1 MESTAAKTIALTP
14 YRVPS
19 RLTARRS
26 WQAAAAR
33 QHRTPHLDGNH
44 VPSLS
49 SFVLDAATFA
59 ASRHANQR
67 RKHCD
72 GGPYVNHL
80 LEVAREISVT
90 AGNDDP
96 ATLAAALL
104 HDTLESTE
112 GTAGEIAERFG
123 AKVAEMVLECTDD
136 GSLSRKER
144 KQAQIDHAPNLSP
157 GAKLI
162 KLADKLCNVRD
173 VRVAPSKK
181 WSTKRRRAYVEWA
194 GKVVTA
200 LGPVNDVLEKA
211 FWDEAEAAA
220 KELA

>member
-1 MESTAAKTIALTP
+1 MTVDALTLSP

-19 RLTARRS
+19 RQTARRS
-26 WQAAAAR
+26 WNAAAAR
-33 QHRTPHLDGNH
+33 HHRTHTLDGSL

-59 ASRHANQR
+59 AARHADQR

-72 GGPYVNHL
+72 GAPYINHL

-104 HDTLESTE
+104 HDALEATDS
-112 GTAGEIAERFG
+112 TAGEIAERFG
-123 AKVAEMVLECTDD
+123 AKVAELVLECSDD
-136 GSLSRKER
+136 ASLSRKER
-144 KQAQIDHAPNLSP
+144 KQAQIDHAPNLTPS
-157 GAKLI
+157 AKLI

-173 VRVAPSKK
+173 VRIAPSKK
-181 WSTKRRRAYVEWA
+181 WSTKRRKAYVEWA

-200 LGPVNDVLEKA
+200 LGPVNDVLEKS
-211 FWDEAEAAA
+211 FWDESEAAA
-220 KELA
+220 QELA

>member
-1 MESTAAKTIALTP
+1 M
-14 YRVPS
+14 
-19 RLTARRS
+19 
-26 WQAAAAR
+26 
-33 QHRTPHLDGNH
+33 
-44 VPSLS
+44 PSLS
-49 SFVLDAATFA
+49 SFVLDAASLA
-59 ASRHANQR
+59 ATRHADQT
-67 RKHCD
+67 RKHSD
-72 GGPYVNHL
+72 GAPYINHL
-80 LEVAREISVT
+80 LDVAREISVT

-104 HDTLESTE
+104 HDTLEETDA
-112 GTAGEIAERFG
+112 TAGEIAERFG

-136 GSLSRKER
+136 ASLSRKER

-173 VRVAPSKK
+173 ARTSASKK
-181 WSTKRRRAYVEWA
+181 WSGKQRRKYVEWA

-220 KELA
+220 KDLA